1 MKRFIC
7 CSTILLVTS
16 LLCLGQSYREKQINS
31 IINKAFSDTTHKY
44 DFKPCYRPVVK
55 SEGDYD
61 LSGKKYYIAEIQYD
75 SLSTEISESRIEAF
89 RNHVNQSLSLRGAVE
104 VENEQDADFTVFAS
118 VRFWDGNADTDFSR
132 PSRGFV
138 RQSPRGSLG
147 STFEAYDWS
156 PTSVNLSRRNEG
168 AYRHAEAPRRPN
180 YRDPGISKT
189 TVHWQSYHKA
199 IVIDALDKDEK
210 ALFRSTVHCDNRAM
224 GFRALIPND
233 VMLFLLADSYGN
245 TARYGFNLDVYNGY
259 LALFKKGELA
269 GNSNITYA
277 PNSTPSSNKLGIFL
291 VDRQPDKTVVVVRD
305 EGKLKL
311 DQSKRKT
318 AMLKV
323 GDNLLPCSN
332 MSYSA
337 PKIAQGV
344 RFLTLEFPTIGEESE
359 FDLLFCKKNKPEK
372 VKASVNNIIL

>member
-7 CSTILLVTS
+7 CSTIMLVTS

-75 SLSTEISESRIEAF
+75 SLGTEISESRIEAF

-147 STFEAYDWS
+147 STSEAYDWS

-168 AYRHAEAPRRPN
+168 AYRHAEPPRRPN

-210 ALFRSTVHCDNRAM
+210 PLFRSTVHCDNRAM

-233 VMLFLLADSYGN
+233 VMIFLLADSYGN

-277 PNSTPSSNKLGIFL
+277 PNSTPSSNRIGIFL
-291 VDRQPDKTVVVVRD
+291 VDRQPDKTVVVVKD

-337 PKIAQGV
+337 NKIAQGV
-344 RFLTLEFPTIGEESE
+344 RFLTLEFPSIGDTNE
-359 FDLLFCKKNKPEK
+359 FDLIFCKKNKPEK
-372 VKASVNNIIL
+372 VKTSVNNIIL